1 MRVRACDQDA
11 THFRPIQKP
20 DGSEGWIACAP
31 SAQGAVE
38 RTLTQFAEA
47 GEAES
52 VVIPPICKSDFDIVL
67 LRARPTVSHD
77 DLKVFENF
85 TEEFG
90 EEG

>member
-1 MRVRACDQDA
+1 
-11 THFRPIQKP
+11 
-20 DGSEGWIACAP
+20 
-31 SAQGAVE
+31 
-38 RTLTQFAEA
+38 
-47 GEAES
+47 
-52 VVIPPICKSDFDIVL
+52 VL